1 MAAPRKDRP
10 TISRPKAKPKSKP
23 KARPISSEALL
34 EKERT
39 HRDSEPEEAV
49 QAKQKSRR
57 KAGQQGE
64 KRRAPAQQK
73 RSSKPSARSKDNSTA
88 SQISSAPLSLDS
100 LAKLDALNQKEELK
114 RREKEREKEKQEE
127 KQKHREFEQ
136 DRREKKKQEEKWKHQ
151 EHERE
156 KRENAVRERVL
167 KVRDKQKRRF
177 EDGEDDDDDD
187 DSRVVEKRKR
197 RIVSGA
203 IAEEGM
209 GRRGGFLKPEGGRFG
224 KGCWL
229 LVGFVV
235 LLLVILIPIGVLVI
249 GKNNNGSNGGGPP
262 ANSNLNGVNPSDIP
276 TSAKGSYFDPF
287 TWYDT
292 KDFNLTYTDQL
303 VGGLPVM
310 GLFSNWDDS
319 SQANKYVPKLS
330 DKFNYGQMPI
340 RGINLGG
347 WLSLEP
353 FITPSLFNSYDSK
366 LNLVDEYSLSAHLG
380 PQDAAKTL
388 EKHYSS
394 FITEQDFID
403 IQAAGFDHVRIPFSY
418 WAVTTYP
425 GDPYVAKISWR
436 YLLRGIEWARKHG
449 LRVNL
454 DLHAVPG
461 SQNGW
466 NHSGRQGAINWLAGT
481 DGSTNGQRSL
491 DIHGQ
496 LSTFFAQPRYKNVIG
511 LYGLVN
517 EPKMTVLPVQAVLSW
532 TTSAIGIVRKNGIT
546 QTIVF
551 ADGFLG
557 LPKWQ
562 GKLSGVQGLVMDAH
576 QYVIFNTDQIAF
588 DHKKKVGFAC
598 SGWSSQM
605 KQSIDTTTG

>member
-1 MAAPRKDRP
+1 MATPRKDRP
-10 TISRPKAKPKSKP
+10 AISRPKAKTKPKSKP
-23 KARPISSEALL
+23 KVRPISSESLL
-34 EKERT
+34 EQDRRL
-39 HRDSEPEEAV
+39 RDSGSEEVAYE
-49 QAKQKSRR
+49 KEKSRR
-57 KAGQQGE
+57 KSGTPAE
-64 KRRAPAQQK
+64 KRRSHTQQK
-73 RSSKPSARSKDNSTA
+73 RSSKPNSRPKDDSTT
-88 SQISSAPLSLDS
+88 SQTSSAPLSLDS
-100 LAKLDALNQKEELK
+100 LAKLDALNQKEEARRREREREQEKREKVVTGRVVKERGKHK
-114 RREKEREKEKQEE
+114 RRE
-127 KQKHREFEQ
+127 
-136 DRREKKKQEEKWKHQ
+136 
-151 EHERE
+151 
-156 KRENAVRERVL
+156 
-167 KVRDKQKRRF
+167 
-177 EDGEDDDDDD
+177 DDDG
-187 DSRVVEKRKR
+187 RVVEKRKK

-203 IAEEGM
+203 RLEEGM
-209 GRRGGFLKPEGGRFG
+209 GRRGGYLKPEGRRFG

-235 LLLVILIPIGVLVI
+235 LLLIILIPIGVLVI
-249 GKNNNGSNGGGPP
+249 GKNSNGGSSGSPP
-262 ANSNLNGVNPSDIP
+262 DNSNLNGISPSDIP
-276 TSAKGSYFDPF
+276 TSAKGSYLDPF

-292 KDFNLTYTDQL
+292 KDFNVSYTSQM

-310 GLFSNWDDS
+310 GLFSQWDDTT
-319 SQANKYVPKLS
+319 QANKYVPKLS

-353 FITPSLFNSYDSK
+353 FITPSLFSSYDSK
-366 LNLVDEYSLSAHLG
+366 LNIVDEYSLTQHLG

-425 GDPYVAKISWR
+425 GDPYVPKISWR
-436 YLLRGIEWARKHG
+436 YLIRGIEWARKHG

-454 DLHAVPG
+454 DLHALPG

-466 NHSGRQGAINWLAGT
+466 NHSGRQGAINWLAGS
-481 DGSTNGQRSL
+481 DGATNGQRSL

-517 EPKMTVLPVQAVLSW
+517 EPKMIVLPVQAVLSW
-532 TTSAIGIVRKNGIT
+532 TTSAIDIVRKNGIT

-588 DHKKKVGFAC
+588 DHKKKISFAC
-598 SGWSSQM
+598 AGWSGQM
-605 KQSIDTTTG
+605 KQSIDTATG